1 MDQLHLMTVYIA
13 VAEEQGFSA
22 AARRLNMSPPA
33 VTRAISTLEEKLGIT
48 LLTRSTRHV
57 RVTEAGTRYL
67 VDSRKI
73 VQAVEQANEAAVGIN
88 AQPKGKLSVTAP
100 VLFGQKY
107 VMPGIVEYL
116 NTYPE
121 TQVDAVFLDR
131 VVNLLEEGFDAG
143 IRIGHLPDST
153 MHATTVGHV
162 RVMLVAS
169 SDYLTINNTPR
180 SPNDLQNHTLIA
192 SSAGSMAHDWQFS
205 SANKK
210 ASKILRIKARLT
222 VTSNQAA
229 INAAKQ
235 GLGITRIIS
244 YQVADELARGELQE
258 VLAGYE
264 LPAIP
269 VHIVHREG
277 RMTSNKVRC
286 FIDLMTK
293 RLRADKILN

>member
-33 VTRAISTLEEKLGIT
+33 VTRAISTLEEKLGIK
-48 LLTRSTRHV
+48 LLIRSTRHV

-67 VDSRKI
+67 IDSRKI
-73 VQAVEQANEAAVGIN
+73 VQAVEQANEAALGIN
-88 AQPKGKLSVTAP
+88 AQPKGHLTVTAP

-131 VVNLLEEGFDAG
+131 IVNLLEEGFDAG
-143 IRIGHLPDST
+143 IRIGHLPDSN
-153 MHATTVGHV
+153 MYATTVGHV
-162 RVMLVAS
+162 RAMLVAS
-169 SDYLTINNTPR
+169 PDYLQINGIPKNPD
-180 SPNDLQNHTLIA
+180 DLQNHTLIA
-192 SSAGSMAHDWQFS
+192 SSAGSMTHDWQFS
-205 SANKK
+205 SSSKK
-210 ASKILRIKARLT
+210 VSQILRIKPRLT
-222 VTSNQAA
+222 ITSNQAA

-244 YQVADELARGELQE
+244 YQVADELECGELQP

-264 LPAIP
+264 LPPIP

-277 RMTSNKVRC
+277 RMASNKVRC
-286 FIDLMTK
+286 FIDLMAK
-293 RLRADKILN
+293 RLRADKMLN